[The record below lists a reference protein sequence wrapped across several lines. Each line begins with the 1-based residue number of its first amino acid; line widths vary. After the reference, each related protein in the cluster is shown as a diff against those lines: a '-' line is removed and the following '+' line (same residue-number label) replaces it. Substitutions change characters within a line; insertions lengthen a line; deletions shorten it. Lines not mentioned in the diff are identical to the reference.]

1 MVPVFLKTAT
11 RIGRLSRTGPHRHGR
26 RNRAERGAIAVMTAC
41 VIILMMAM
49 FGFALDLSRAYNRKM
64 ELQSVAEVVALA
76 AARALDGTSGGIDN
90 AMKEAADTAANLSF
104 SYNYGDVAWSPE
116 ALKFGTASTGGT
128 AGWLDGAAA
137 KAQSQKVYFA
147 RVDTSALDAGH
158 GRIVNLLVPV
168 LSPSFAQTNVAAT
181 AVAGRDALNALPLAI
196 CANENTQAKS
206 LPSTGELVEYGFRR
220 GVSYN
225 LMNLNPGAS
234 TPENFLVNPIAPAG
248 SSGTVKDKLDIV
260 ALHVCTGKMAIP
272 VLQSGEVTVE
282 RGFPIDALH
291 PYLNAR
297 FSTVSSPCPSASITA
312 DPNSTSFDLANVTW
326 MKDKPDGVSASEV
339 KDTGFLL
346 TVAEKPDTATKTAYG
361 PLWSY
366 AKAAK
371 YSSYVSYK
379 DKGGEPTAGYT
390 TFTTSDWDK
399 LYKPGL
405 PAAQNYP
412 SSTPYQ
418 TTGGTSAYKTS
429 SNTRVLRIPLL
440 ECPMT
445 AGAKVTAKVLGI
457 GKFFMTVPAT
467 SSAVH
472 AEFAGLEN
480 WAATNDVR
488 LY

>member
-1 MVPVFLKTAT
+1 MFLKTAT

-26 RNRAERGAIAVMTAC
+26 RNRSERGAIAVMTAC

-90 AMKEAADTAANLSF
+90 AMKEAADAAANLNF

-116 ALKFGTASTGGT
+116 ALKFGTASTGGA

-137 KAQSQKVYFA
+137 KAQAQKVYFA
-147 RVDTSALDAGH
+147 RVDTSALDADH

-181 AVAGRDALNALPLAI
+181 AIAGRDALNALPLAI
-196 CANENTQAKS
+196 CANDNTQAKS
-206 LPSTGELVEYGFRR
+206 LPTTSELVEHGFRR

-234 TPENFLVNPIAPAG
+234 TPENFLVNPIA
-248 SSGTVKDKLDIV
+248 SGGAVKDKLDIV
-260 ALHVCTGKMAIP
+260 GLHVCTGKMAMP

-297 FSTVSSPCPSASITA
+297 FSTVSSPCPSSSITA
-312 DPNSTSFDLANVTW
+312 DPNSTSFDLANATW
-326 MKDKPDGVSASEV
+326 MKDKPDGQAANEV

-346 TVAEKPDTATKTAYG
+346 TVAEKPDGATKTAYG
-361 PLWSY
+361 LLWSY

-371 YSSYVSYK
+371 YSSYLSYK
-379 DKGGEPTAGYT
+379 DKGGEPAAGYT

-418 TTGGTSAYKTS
+418 TTGGTTAYKTS

-440 ECPMT
+440 ECPVT

>member
-1 MVPVFLKTAT
+1 MFPTSAI
-11 RIGRLSRTGPHRHGR
+11 RMARLRRTGRPRHWR
-26 RNRAERGAIAVMTAC
+26 RNRSERGAIAVMTAC

-90 AMKEAADTAANLSF
+90 AMKEAADTAANLNF
-104 SYNYGDVAWSPE
+104 SYNYGDVDWAPE
-116 ALKFGTASTGGT
+116 ALTFGTASSGGA

-137 KAQSQKVYFA
+137 KANAQKVYFV
-147 RVDTSALDAGH
+147 RVDTAALDPGH
-158 GRIVNLLVPV
+158 GRIVNLLIPV
-168 LSPSFAQTNVAAT
+168 LSPSFARTEVAAA

-206 LPSTGELVEYGFRR
+206 LPTTGELVEYGFRR
-220 GVSYN
+220 GVGYN

-248 SSGTVKDKLDIV
+248 SSGGAVKDRLDIIG
-260 ALHVCTGKMAIP
+260 LHVCTGKMAIP

-282 RGFPIDALH
+282 RGFPIASLH

-297 FSTVSSPCPSASITA
+297 FGTLASPCPPSSVTA
-312 DPNSTSFDLANVTW
+312 DPNPTSFDLANVAW
-326 MKDKPDGVSASEV
+326 MKDKPDGLSANEV
-339 KDTGFLL
+339 KDSGWLL
-346 TVAEKPDTATKTAYG
+346 TVAEKPDGATKTAYG
-361 PLWSY
+361 PLWTY

-379 DKGGEPTAGYT
+379 DKGGEPAAGYS

-405 PAAQNYP
+405 PVAQNYP

-418 TTGGTSAYKTS
+418 STGGTGAYKTS
-429 SNTRVLRIPLL
+429 SNTRVLRVPLL
-440 ECPMT
+440 ECPVT
-445 AGAKVTAKVLGI
+445 AGARVTAKVLGI

-467 SSAVH
+467 SSAIH